1 MESLAEIPEDSLH
14 TDRLVVE
21 ATFYHSDHMDHEE
34 RAEASH
40 SHEEGNLDHHQ
51 EGSKVDHKDEEEQMA
66 VGDLSSCNRHN
77 PGQTAEVGD
86 RQGNHGSLLEGMV
99 FSKAVAG
106 NHNHNVRHG
115 VGEDTDQGH
124 LGMEDN
130 LEEAQEDSP
139 LRVGY
144 GL

>member
-51 EGSKVDHKDEEEQMA
+51 EGSKVDHKDEEGKP
-66 VGDLSSCNRHN
+66 VVDLSSCNRRN
-77 PGQTAEVGD
+77 PEQIVRVED
-86 RQGNHGSLLEGMV
+86 PLDSPGSL
-99 FSKAVAG
+99 
-106 NHNHNVRHG
+106 
-115 VGEDTDQGH
+115 
-124 LGMEDN
+124 
-130 LEEAQEDSP
+130 
-139 LRVGY
+139 
-144 GL
+144 